1 MSAQEPTNNQLAEET
16 PADKGKGVAETSVED
31 SAMDED
37 DSSSSDEE
45 ETRDSRSALF
55 EGYNDGSRRPPSA
68 GPSGGYGY
76 GYAGGNGNGATSS
89 PAFGAPGGF
98 RSATPNRKEA
108 PWANSKLTWQQRG
121 QYSDA
126 VLNELESQNDAQVE
140 GILGK
145 VKILKDMT
153 HAIGDEIR
161 DSSALA
167 EKMNDTFD
175 STRLRIRGTMNRM
188 LVMAQKTG
196 VGWKVWLA
204 FFAAV
209 GFLFFYVWVF

>member
-1 MSAQEPTNNQLAEET
+1 MASRFGP
-16 PADKGKGVAETSVED
+16 
-31 SAMDED
+31 
-37 DSSSSDEE
+37 SSLHQ
-45 ETRDSRSALF
+45 RDSRSALF

-98 RSATPNRKEA
+98 RSATPNRKYVCNAFPRFPDPAERRGNREA